1 VNERPKTTLDI
12 VKRALRRDGK
22 LPLGTIVAKGLR
34 FSTAVAAAP
43 VHLRECDQ
51 VGRRVRTIGL
61 PDVQNLGR
69 LTIGT
74 NAIINSKP
82 VAVRLS
88 TSARGAIDIGD
99 DFIFNYGASIASDAS
114 VRLGHRVTLGPFAR
128 ICDYEGDPPGEAAP
142 VVLGDD
148 VWLTIRVRVLKGVT
162 IGAGTIVTAGSLVTS
177 DLPPHVIAGGVPAR
191 PIKDRKVRDV
201 ERDVERR
208 APSRSSAPSRMHELV
223 HRGGEA
229 LDRYLGRFALGAAD
243 ELGPSASVHGR
254 AHVENLGTMRIGARF
269 RLQSSP
275 DESHLTTGPG
285 GSLVVGDDVSIG
297 SGTSITAQVSV
308 RIGSRVDLGD
318 GVMVMDTNFHGTDD
332 FMSESATAPVVIE
345 DDVRIGSRV
354 TILKGS
360 TIGRGAHV
368 VADSVVAGAIA
379 PGVTAAGVP
388 ARPV

>member
-1 VNERPKTTLDI
+1 VTERPKTILEL
-12 VKRALRRDGK
+12 VKRALQRDGK
-22 LPLGTIVAKGLR
+22 LPVGTLVAKGLR
-34 FSTAVAAAP
+34 FSTAVAVAP
-43 VHLRECDQ
+43 LHLRHCDA

-74 NAIINSKP
+74 NAIINSRP
-82 VAVRLS
+82 VPVRLS
-88 TSARGAIDIGD
+88 TSSRGAIHIGD

-114 VRLGHRVTLGPFAR
+114 VTLGHRVTLGPYAR
-128 ICDYEGDPPGEAAP
+128 ICDYEGEPPGEAAP

-148 VWLTIRVRVLKGVT
+148 VWLTIRVRVHKGVT
-162 IGAGTIVTAGSLVTS
+162 IGAGTIVTAGSVVTS

-191 PIKDRKVRDV
+191 PIKDRKVGNGKPAR
-201 ERDVERR
+201 
-208 APSRSSAPSRMHELV
+208 PPAPSRMHEV
-223 HRGGEA
+223 AHRGSQA

-243 ELGPSASVHGR
+243 VLGPSALVHGR
-254 AHVENLGTMRIGARF
+254 PLVENLGTMRIGARF

-275 DESHLTTGPG
+275 DESHLLTGPG
-285 GSLVVGDDVSIG
+285 GTLVIGDDVSIG
-297 SGTSITAQVSV
+297 SGSSITAQESV

-318 GVMVMDTNFHGTDD
+318 IVMVMDTNFHGTDD
-332 FMSESATAPVVIE
+332 FMSESTTAPVIIE

-360 TIGRGAHV
+360 TIGRGAHIA
-368 VADSVVAGAIA
+368 ADSVVAGAIP